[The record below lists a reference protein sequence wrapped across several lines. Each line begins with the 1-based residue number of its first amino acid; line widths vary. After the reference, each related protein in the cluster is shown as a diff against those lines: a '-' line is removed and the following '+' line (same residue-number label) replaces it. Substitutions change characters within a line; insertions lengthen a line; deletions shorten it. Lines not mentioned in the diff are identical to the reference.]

1 MKWFLN
7 INNFSIFDKIKICLF
22 LLNPKNR
29 WTQDNQVKLFE
40 KKFAKFVGSKYAVF
54 VSSGSTANT
63 LIAQYYKSIQKNNN
77 KNIIVLPS
85 TTWQTSC
92 APWVQAGFEP
102 HFIDI
107 SMTDFSIDKIK
118 LEEYVKNNH
127 EKIACIFP
135 TSLIGYVP
143 DMQFYLNL
151 KNTYN
156 VKIAFD
162 NCENT
167 LGTYNN
173 NNISSFFTSSTSTY
187 FGHQVQSIEGGF
199 IFTNSDKE
207 YHFYLMNRNHG
218 MTRSL
223 SVYGIDNSKYINK
236 KVDSLFDF
244 YSLGNNFR
252 NTDLNAFIGQLDFN
266 RINFYTTKRKELYSC
281 FNLDPTKFYLP
292 NPNRNDATSDVPFCF
307 PIIIKDSNTEL
318 FNKALE
324 LCKKNGIEY
333 RPIISGYLGY
343 QTCYKKFFK
352 SQKDYPNS
360 IYIHKHGFY
369 VGLHSGVTKK
379 QIINFVDKL
388 NNL

>member
-1 MKWFLN
+1 
-7 INNFSIFDKIKICLF
+7 
-22 LLNPKNR
+22 
-29 WTQDNQVKLFE
+29 
-40 KKFAKFVGSKYAVF
+40 
-54 VSSGSTANT
+54 
-63 LIAQYYKSIQKNNN
+63 
-77 KNIIVLPS
+77 
-85 TTWQTSC
+85 
-92 APWVQAGFEP
+92 
-102 HFIDI
+102 
-107 SMTDFSIDKIK
+107 
-118 LEEYVKNNH
+118 
-127 EKIACIFP
+127 
-135 TSLIGYVP
+135 
-143 DMQFYLNL
+143 
-151 KNTYN
+151 
-156 VKIAFD
+156 
-162 NCENT
+162 
-167 LGTYNN
+167 
-173 NNISSFFTSSTSTY
+173 
-187 FGHQVQSIEGGF
+187 
-199 IFTNSDKE
+199 
-207 YHFYLMNRNHG
+207 MNRNHG

-266 RINFYTTKRKELYSC
+266 RINFYATKRKELYSY
-281 FNLDPTKFYLP
+281 FNLDSTKFYLP
-292 NPNRNDATSDVPFCF
+292 NSNRNAVTSDVPFCF

-360 IYIHKHGFY
+360 IYIHKYGFY
-369 VGLHSGVTKK
+369 IGLHSGVTKK

>member
-266 RINFYTTKRKELYSC
+266 RINFYTTKRKELYSY

-292 NPNRNDATSDVPFCF
+292 NPNRNNVTSDVPFCF

-369 VGLHSGVTKK
+369 VGLHSGVTKQ